1 MTLISLMFAMYKNIK
16 VKVLK
21 TPRRAIIVQFKLS
34 TRYYHP
40 TCLRWE
46 NMNVIDFQFDRLDT
60 KCQIHIIGEMGTQ
73 WIHSLQLRDGCL
85 RGERPAPQHGS
96 VQDLHIPPLS
106 FLCLDEALRPQPAK
120 DLRLHRHHELWGR
133 LPPWRLVFGLDQRS
147 ASHGKFHLV
156 SRT

>member
-1 MTLISLMFAMYKNIK
+1 MPDHNRTYAYVMYQLRNIQGVRICRIFNKDPTVFFVFFGEGNEIKRNVSVTLISLMFAMYKNIK

-73 WIHSLQLRDGCL
+73 RIHSLQLRDGCL
-85 RGERPAPQHGS
+85 RGERPAP
-96 VQDLHIPPLS
+96 
-106 FLCLDEALRPQPAK
+106 
-120 DLRLHRHHELWGR
+120 
-133 LPPWRLVFGLDQRS
+133 
-147 ASHGKFHLV
+147 
-156 SRT
+156 